1 MEDIVAV
8 EVTLENGAHRYFIT
22 WGRIQHPVDPE
33 PLEQLVLRHSVD
45 WDLGEKPIKARVC
58 WSLQEAARE
67 PYFYECFFSISQ
79 QTIPFGEHYVSWK
92 AEMNKKMQ
100 GGKEFYYLGNPDH
113 FPSKDG

>member
-8 EVTLENGAHRYFIT
+8 EVNLKNEAHRYFIT
-22 WGRIQHPVDPE
+22 WGRIQHPVDPK
-33 PLEQLVLRHSVD
+33 PLEQLVLQHSAD
-45 WDLGEKPIKARVC
+45 WDLGGKPVKARVC

-79 QTIPFGEHYVSWK
+79 KTIPFGDHYADWR

-100 GGKEFYYLGNPDH
+100 AGEELYYLGNPDR
-113 FPSKDG
+113 FPLKDG